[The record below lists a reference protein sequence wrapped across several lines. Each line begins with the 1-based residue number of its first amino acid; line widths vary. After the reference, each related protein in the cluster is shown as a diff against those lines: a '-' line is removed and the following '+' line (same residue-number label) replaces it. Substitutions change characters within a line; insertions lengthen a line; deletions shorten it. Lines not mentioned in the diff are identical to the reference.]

1 MLGKPDYPKSGTR
14 INPLDAVMVRRTN
27 LEVANIIEA
36 FVEGTGGDWDWDDFC
51 SLQIENR
58 ELDAIRIK
66 CCQLDDTHPP
76 VVRGHYC
83 NDEGIGI
90 LREMVRNLRGLP
102 S

>member
-1 MLGKPDYPKSGTR
+1 MLGKPDYRKVGLELTSWTR
-14 INPLDAVMVRRTN
+14 SWSDEQIWKLS
-27 LEVANIIEA
+27 IIEA

-83 NDEGIGI
+83 NDEGIDI